1 MSTPAVET
9 EASPAP
15 PNAHVPAHIPDGAV
29 RERYSAA
36 AEERE
41 VALCCPVSYD
51 PALLQKIPDEIIQK
65 DYGCGDPSAF
75 VKSGDVVLDLGS
87 GGGKLCYMAAQL
99 VGAAGR
105 VIGVDC
111 NQQMLSLAR
120 RYQQHMA
127 QTLGYAN
134 VDFRYGRIQ
143 DLALDLDQLHQR
155 MNTLSAA
162 GPERPLELLNLMRSM
177 RHEAPMIPDNSVDC
191 VISNCVLNLVNPDDR
206 KQLFREIYRVLKKGG
221 RAAISDI
228 VADEDVPDAMQ
239 RDDHLW
245 SGCLS
250 GAWREDR
257 FVDEFAEAGFYGVQ
271 VARYQQDPWQVI
283 EGIEFRSATIMAWK
297 GKDGPCLERNQAV
310 IYQGPFE
317 HVKDDDGHLYK
328 RGQRTAVC
336 DKTFQLLMKEPY
348 AGLFLPV
355 EPREDIPLAE
365 ATEFDCRRQSL
376 RHPRES
382 KGMDYDATVISDAG
396 VCATDGQCC

>member
-1 MSTPAVET
+1 MSTTQVNKT
-9 EASPAP
+9 S
-15 PNAHVPAHIPDGAV
+15 AHIPDGAV
-29 RERYSAA
+29 RQRYSAA
-36 AEERE
+36 AQERE

-51 PALLQKIPDEIIQK
+51 PTLLEPIPDEIIQK
-65 DYGCGDPSAF
+65 DYGCGDPTAF
-75 VKSGDVVLDLGS
+75 VREGDVVLDLGS

-99 VGAAGR
+99 VGASGR

-111 NQQMLSLAR
+111 NQDMLGLAR

-127 QTLGYAN
+127 DALGYAN

-143 DLALDLDQLHQR
+143 DLALDLDQFHQR
-155 MNTLSAA
+155 MGQLQTEGVEQS
-162 GPERPLELLNLMRSM
+162 LELLNLMRSM

-228 VADEDVPDAMQ
+228 VSDEDVPADMQ

-257 FVDEFAEAGFYGVQ
+257 FVDEFAEAGFYGIS
-271 VARYQQDPWQVI
+271 VARYQQQPWQVI
-283 EGIEFRSATIMAWK
+283 EGIEFRSATIMAYK
-297 GKDGPCLERNQAV
+297 GKEGVCLERNQAV

-317 HVKDDDGHLYK
+317 HVKDDDGHIYK

-348 AGLFLPV
+348 AGMFLAV
-355 EPREDIPLAE
+355 EPLEEISLEE
-365 ATEFDCRRQSL
+365 AAEFDCRRQAL
-376 RHPRES
+376 RHPRET
-382 KGMDYDATVISDAG
+382 KGMDYDATVVSDAS
-396 VCATDGQCC
+396 VCSVDGSCC